1 MRGLLDAKFISE
13 IKYPEWISNMVLVK
27 KASGKWMMC
36 VDYTNLNPACLKVS
50 YPLPSINQL
59 VDNSASYQLL
69 SFMDAYFGYN
79 QIPMSGP
86 DLLKN
91 KFMTE

>member
-1 MRGLLDAKFISE
+1 MRGLLDAMFILE
-13 IKYPEWISNMVLVK
+13 TKYPEWISNMVLVK

-59 VDNSASYQLL
+59 VDNLASYQLL

-86 DLLKN
+86 DLFKN
-91 KFMTE
+91 KFMIE